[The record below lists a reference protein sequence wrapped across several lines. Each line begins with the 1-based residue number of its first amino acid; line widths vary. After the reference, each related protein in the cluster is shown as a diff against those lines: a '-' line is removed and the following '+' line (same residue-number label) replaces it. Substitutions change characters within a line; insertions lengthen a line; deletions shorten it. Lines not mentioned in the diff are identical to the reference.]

1 MSGDEHVVI
10 HTCIIQISL
19 MWWYR
24 KHNYAES
31 FNLWNVSLSF
41 HFLCIFE
48 LLVVFLIAMYSM
60 TSLSF
65 GELIRQMS
73 VPYFLDTY
81 QIISLARMPRE
92 QFNKLWPVW
101 QSPLIKQLFSFGFK
115 ASASLSISTQN
126 GIQIVWKMLLWF
138 VSISNGI
145 SKCLHLLC
153 WKWIRSM
160 G

>member
-10 HTCIIQISL
+10 HTHIIQISL
-19 MWWYR
+19 MWWYG

-48 LLVVFLIAMYSM
+48 LLIVFLIAMYYM
-60 TSLSF
+60 TSLFF
-65 GELIRQMS
+65 GEQIWQMS
-73 VPYFLDTY
+73 VQYFLDTY

-101 QSPLIKQLFSFGFK
+101 QPPLMKQLFSFGFK
-115 ASASLSISTQN
+115 VSASLSISTQN
-126 GIQIVWKMLLWF
+126 GIQVVWQMLLWF

-153 WKWIRSM
+153 WKRIHSL